1 MPGFADHYT
10 ELDNRRNFADL
21 KGSPFYQ
28 DALYDDF
35 SKQEYERRRNL
46 VREFMRQETL
56 DCLVI
61 GGGPYHWSAG
71 YGVGWLTGHT
81 REWHS
86 MAVYVAF
93 PLDGEPTLIY
103 SMGGSHLEAVRRKVN
118 VGISD
123 VRSSRRGHFGEVIVD
138 RIKELGFEKGNIGI
152 TDCDPKFHDY
162 PPINQIE
169 VIRKGLPEASF
180 RFVHGLFHRLWS
192 VKSDEEIHAMER
204 AGQLCDEA
212 FKAMAKKARPGVK
225 EHELRAIVAET
236 IMRGGGDFNFII
248 IGSTPMSNPKM
259 FFGNPHPSGRILQK
273 GDIILNELD
282 LVTSYTIPSDAA
294 RQDPNANDIP
304 STGGGGNNQD
314 SIGTSYAAGSGTRIA
329 KLASDAPYSLPQVAT
344 GTGRADY
351 FVLTGVNPFAFSASD
366 RILFH
371 TSLSGLGAGGEDIF
385 LSGTHRAEDLCTLS
399 GSPCEPPPPPPPVI
413 PEPASLLLMGSGLF
427 GFLGL
432 GVASRKRA

>member
-1 MPGFADHYT
+1 MFGCGELMPGFADHCK
-10 ELDNRRNFADL
+10 ELDNSRNFADL

-28 DALYDDF
+28 DAVYDDF
-35 SKQEYERRRNL
+35 SKQEYERRRKL
-46 VREFMRQETL
+46 VRDFMRQETL

-86 MAVYVAF
+86 MAVYVVF
-93 PLDGEPTLIY
+93 PLDGEPTLVY
-103 SMGGSHLEAVRRKVN
+103 SMGGSHLEAVRRRVN

-138 RIKELGFEKGNIGI
+138 RIKELGVEKGNIGI

-162 PPINQIE
+162 PPVNQYE

-225 EHELRAIVAET
+225 EYELRAIVAET

-259 FFGNPHPSGRILQK
+259 FFGNPHPSARALQK
-273 GDIILNELD
+273 GDIILNEL
-282 LVTSYTIPSDAA
+282 AA
-294 RQDPNANDIP
+294 EYN
-304 STGGGGNNQD
+304 
-314 SIGTSYAAGSGTRIA
+314 
-329 KLASDAPYSLPQVAT
+329 
-344 GTGRADY
+344 
-351 FVLTGVNPFAFSASD
+351 
-366 RILFH
+366 
-371 TSLSGLGAGGEDIF
+371 GLQAQI
-385 LSGTHRAEDLCTLS
+385 
-399 GSPCEPPPPPPPVI
+399 GSPICIGEPPSKIRSFFKEIVLPGYETIEKTLKPGNSLEEVRKA
-413 PEPASLLLMGSGLF
+413 ASFFRQRGYQSRPIILH
-427 GFLGL
+427 GL
-432 GVASRKRA
+432 GVSSEGPEVNVYGVDAEPYESLLKPNMTVMLEPNPIMPDGTFGIFLGRSYVITESGHRLLTKYPLELTVV